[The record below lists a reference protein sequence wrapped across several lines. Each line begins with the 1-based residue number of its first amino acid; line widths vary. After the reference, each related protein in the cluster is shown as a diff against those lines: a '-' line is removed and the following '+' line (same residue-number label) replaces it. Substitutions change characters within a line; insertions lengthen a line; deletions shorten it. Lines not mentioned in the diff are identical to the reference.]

1 MLSSTTGMRH
11 SDLEPHLKER
21 LRRLLPDYVCGI
33 NPLADFS
40 QDAETV
46 GVDSEDVGSF
56 IEVLQAKMLE
66 SCGRAQVHRLQ
77 GQAHHCL
84 RGRERSLP

>member
-1 MLSSTTGMRH
+1 VGVFIITYAGSLGVIAADAITDNGMRL

-21 LRRLLPDYVCGI
+21 LRRLLPDYVCCI
-33 NPLADFS
+33 NSLEAFS

-66 SCGRAQVHRLQ
+66 SYLKAF
-77 GQAHHCL
+77 
-84 RGRERSLP
+84 